1 METKSSRKFKYSF
14 DLSGTDRP
22 TLISLPIATAT
33 AIELGERIKIVA
45 GLVVS
50 ADEDAVAVG
59 FSSEDHD
66 GSSDG
71 ETDVTIKVYAS
82 PTAVMVCR
90 PASLRTADATSGAGS
105 FVDLTLAE
113 HADDAFNGG
122 VIKVVDA
129 TNLVAGAVVAITDF
143 NGTTGAIA
151 VAGTYAEDDTALL
164 FPPVGSIVIGLDADG
179 TNLDMAAAGAAL
191 IIIGFDVDKEE
202 VYVANLKH
210 QFAGAIA

>member
-1 METKSSRKFKYSF
+1 MDAKSSRKLKYSF

-33 AIELGERIKIVA
+33 AIELGERVKIVA

-50 ADEDAVAVG
+50 ADDDAIAVG
-59 FSSEDHD
+59 FSSENHD
-66 GSSDG
+66 GSSEGQKD
-71 ETDVTIKVYAS
+71 TKIKIYAS

-90 PASLRTADATSGAGS
+90 PATSLEADAGSGASS
-105 FVDLTLAE
+105 FIDATLAT

-122 VIKVVDA
+122 AIKILSA
-129 TNLVAGAVVAITDF
+129 TNVADGQVVAITDF
-143 NGTTGAIA
+143 NGTTGAIT
-151 VAGTYAEDDTALL
+151 VVGTYATGDTALI
-164 FPPVGSIVIGLDADG
+164 FPPVGSKVMGLDSDG
-179 TNLDMAAAGAAL
+179 TNLDLKIAGTTL
-191 IIIGFDVDKEE
+191 IVIGFDTDKEE